1 MRKTIQGVVF
11 GALVAAGVSVL
22 LAQTPTW
29 TTPRT
34 WALDDLLTAQQ
45 FNSQFRDNLLWL
57 RQDAQ
62 LTGTAALLDLGC
74 GTLGTNEVLFADCTW
89 ATIPD
94 FDLHDTVTQSA
105 TIVDADRLAF
115 SDEGTAGDPMRF
127 STAANLADYMQTE
140 VELSANRVT
149 SNTFSEARLGT
160 GTASTSNVLKGGSGT
175 TAVWGPVSVDP
186 DDIGATNTPSDGDLP
201 FYDSSSGEVTWQ
213 PIGFGTAD
221 FSLFTAPNPTDNQ
234 CPTTAGGTVLTE
246 ASMQI
251 SGDSGPVVAIL
262 GTSSEPIV
270 NYDVTFISYSSGRH
284 YSVAMHLDGVLTILA
299 DGEPDFSV
307 LTRITGQS
315 AAVRAGAVSVQVY
328 AQLTSNQA
336 SVELCP
342 SASSIWRSDA

>member
-1 MRKTIQGVVF
+1 MRQTIQGVVF

-115 SDEGTAGDPMRF
+115 SDEGTAGDPMRY

-140 VELSANRVT
+140 VELNANRVT
-149 SNTFSEARLGT
+149 AGTFGTARIPELPASNTTSGTFAPARLCT
-160 GTASTSNVLKGGSGT
+160 GTPTADTVCRGDGT
-175 TAVWGPVSVDP
+175 WG
-186 DDIGATNTPSDGDLP
+186 TL
-201 FYDSSSGEVTWQ
+201 
-213 PIGFGTAD
+213 PIGFDTAD
-221 FSLFTAPNPTDNQ
+221 FSDFSGQIISQQN
-234 CPTTAGGTVLTE
+234 CPTTPGGTDTGGPSRSSRYSNLATVSVLSTTIKPRL
-246 ASMQI
+246 Q
-251 SGDSGPVVAIL
+251 
-262 GTSSEPIV
+262 
-270 NYDVTFISYSSGRH
+270 YDVTVRTTNPTTE
-284 YSVAMHLDGVLTILA
+284 ALLTISSQTSEITAVAQVTYMSVGFVRMTGITSDLA
-299 DGEPDFSV
+299 SGPWSFVVTVEQSGNA
-307 LTRITGQS
+307 ITF
-315 AAVRAGAVSVQVY
+315 
-328 AQLTSNQA
+328 
-336 SVELCP
+336 CP
-342 SASSIWRSDA
+342 EISSIEMIA